1 MRIPFP
7 KYEAEVVAEIE
18 AYLDMDYQTEITHEE
33 EHEALGVKYTW
44 ARGHNPNGRPDLVTR
59 NENNY
64 ARPMFQLITQ
74 GAFSGGGPSVTPCM
88 ACDRFD
94 RSWACTE
101 HTEIPW
107 DSEKRRWIRPGR
119 ENEVTAYY
127 SPEAPPVGVYATLVA
142 QYARVLEQQDIDARR
157 FFTNA
162 VQDEERERQRP
173 RYVNAADRCTCSMCR
188 NGGPNDLN
196 VGRPGYHYDFAQN
209 RWAPDTD
216 DALGD
221 FRAGGE
227 VGGGFL
233 LQLDSVP
240 DELLPPHE
248 RFMRNLP
255 DFSITLEGTFD
266 PRFLEISGD
275 TVQTPAS
282 TVRIEVES
290 DGDTTP

>member
-94 RSWACTE
+94 RSWACSE
-101 HTEIPW
+101 HTEVPW

-119 ENEVTAYY
+119 EVQ
-127 SPEAPPVGVYATLVA
+127 PEGYAPPLGLIEAYRRAQELYAAPV
-142 QYARVLEQQDIDARR
+142 DGRR
-157 FFTNA
+157 FFTQA
-162 VQDEERERQRP
+162 VQDDERRRQSGPGFRLF
-173 RYVNAADRCTCSMCR
+173 VDADRCTCSMC
-188 NGGPNDLN
+188 
-196 VGRPGYHYDFAQN
+196 
-209 RWAPDTD
+209 
-216 DALGD
+216 
-221 FRAGGE
+221 AGGSHSADSLRFSL
-227 VGGGFL
+227 GN
-233 LQLDSVP
+233 LDRVP
-240 DELLPPHE
+240 DELLRPHE
-248 RFMRNLP
+248 RFMRDLP